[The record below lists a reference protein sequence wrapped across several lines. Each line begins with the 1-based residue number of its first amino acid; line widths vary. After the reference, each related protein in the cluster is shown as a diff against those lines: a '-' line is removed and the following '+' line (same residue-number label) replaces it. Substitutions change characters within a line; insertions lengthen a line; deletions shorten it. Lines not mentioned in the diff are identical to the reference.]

1 MPAQVVERT
10 PEPLPRDRRRGVPRR
25 HLLPANGCRRRLW
38 NVRQNHCLGT
48 GGGVYLDVT
57 SSPESSSRRIWAC
70 TEEEDMM
77 LW

>member
-1 MPAQVVERT
+1 
-10 PEPLPRDRRRGVPRR
+10 
-25 HLLPANGCRRRLW
+25 LW
-38 NVRQNHCLGT
+38 NTRQNHCLGT

-57 SSPESSSRRIWAC
+57 SSPESSSPEFPHRIWAC